1 MGHERVYTVAIK
13 LYVGGLSF
21 STTSDR
27 LRDHFAQCGAVQSA
41 EVVVDRYSNQSRGFG
56 FVEMA
61 DEAGAK
67 AAIERLNGQTL
78 DDRPLRV
85 DVAKSREDRPSPRR
99 GPRY

>member
-1 MGHERVYTVAIK
+1 MAVK

-21 STTSDR
+21 STTSEK
-27 LRDHFAQCGAVQSA
+27 LREHFAQCGAVQSA
-41 EVVVDRYSNQSRGFG
+41 EVVIDRYSNQSRGFG

-67 AAIERLNGQTL
+67 AAIERLNGQNL
-78 DDRPLRV
+78 DDRQLRV
-85 DVAKSREDRPSPRR
+85 DVAKAREERSGGGARR